1 MMRRLIRL
9 LMHLLRGPRRSIRLR
24 VRRAGCRLDA
34 GSVSGFVVVITVTVL
49 CCGGLVVDGARI
61 VGAKVSAAD
70 HAENAARAGAQQVV
84 ALRSGVWVIDPV
96 RATKS
101 AKDYLS
107 SHGVAGTVIVTAN
120 RVTVTVR
127 STVQTTL
134 LRLVGIS
141 RKTVGAS
148 RSSIPIS
155 H

>member
-1 MMRRLIRL
+1 MMRWLTLLIRGS
-9 LMHLLRGPRRSIRLR
+9 RQGR
-24 VRRAGCRLDA
+24 RLDI
-34 GSVSGFVVVITVTVL
+34 GSVSGFVVVITLTVL

-84 ALRSGVWVIDPV
+84 ALRSGVWVIDPA
-96 RATKS
+96 RAAKS
-101 AKDYLS
+101 VKAYLL
-107 SHGVAGTVIVTAN
+107 SHGVSGTVVVTAN

-127 STVQTTL
+127 STVHTTL

-141 RKTVGAS
+141 SKTVGAT